1 MKEKS
6 PTNVVELRL
15 FANLRASV
23 CQGNY
28 PWRQPQN
35 LESFSRRIVWRLWEV
50 AKNRRNRCSLARG
63 EIFPRIHACSLWYFH
78 GSLVSLFICTR
89 RKIGKSE
96 NARRSRPIRYW
107 PPSLFMPKMREA
119 GSIFAAMESLMEPW
133 KNSFAHGNVSRDRK
147 RESERG
153 REGHIPGISCYSER
167 KW

>member
-28 PWRQPQN
+28 PWRQAQN

-50 AKNRRNRCSLARG
+50 AKNRQNRCSLARG

-78 GSLVSLFICTR
+78 GSMVSLFICTR

-107 PPSLFMPKMREA
+107 PRRFSCQRWEKLVLFLRPWNRLWNHGRIRLHTGTYRETQ
-119 GSIFAAMESLMEPW
+119 
-133 KNSFAHGNVSRDRK
+133 

-153 REGHIPGISCYSER
+153 SEGHIPGISCYSER